1 MYQRLIIQQISITA
15 MKKFL
20 FLLLFRANPIVSA
33 LSQVSI
39 NSSGSQPN
47 NSAMLDVSST
57 TKGMLVPRMTT
68 SEVQAIY
75 DPADGLIVYCTTDHK
90 FYAFI
95 SSENKWKEILVGT
108 TTILPPLRCGIDM
121 LNDTRDGNNYT
132 TVSIGT
138 QCWMAENLAYLPEV
152 SPPSVY
158 SDADPYY
165 YVYGYSGTE
174 VAAAKATANYTTY
187 GVLYNWSAAM
197 NGSASSSD
205 NPSGVRG
212 VCPVGWH
219 LPSDAEWKQL
229 EIFLGLSPA
238 NAEIANWRGTHAP
251 QLKTIGGWYSN
262 NGTNTSGF
270 SALPGG
276 CRHTTDPFNGYIGTD
291 GYWWSSTEDLIT
303 SSIWF
308 RDIYYNYPGVFRGA
322 YPNKDYGFSVRCIKD

>member
-1 MYQRLIIQQISITA
+1 MYQRLIIQQIPIAT

-20 FLLLFRANPIVSA
+20 FLLVLLAYPIVSA

-39 NSSGSQPN
+39 NNDGSQPD

-57 TKGMLVPRMTT
+57 TKGMLVPRMTA
-68 SEVQAIY
+68 SDIQAIS
-75 DPADGLIVYCTTDHK
+75 DPADGLIVFCTTDHK

-95 SSENKWKEILVGT
+95 SSEYKWREILYGST
-108 TTILPPLRCGIDM
+108 TVLPPLRCGIDM
-121 LNDTRDGNNYT
+121 LNDTRDGYNYT

-197 NGSASSSD
+197 NGSASSSA

-229 EIFLGLSPA
+229 EMFLGLSPA
-238 NAEIANWRGTHAP
+238 DAEIANWRGTHAP
-251 QLKTIGGWYSN
+251 QLKTIDGWNSN

-276 CRHTTDPFNGYIGTD
+276 CRLSANPFNGYIGLD
-291 GYWWSSTEDLIT
+291 GYWWSSTESPT
-303 SSIWF
+303 TGIWF
-308 RDIYYNYPGVFRGA
+308 RDIHDDHTSVYRGDW
-322 YPNKDYGFSVRCIKD
+322 PNKDYGFSVRCIKD

>member
-1 MYQRLIIQQISITA
+1 VYQRLVIQQVPIAA

-20 FLLLFRANPIVSA
+20 FLLVLLAYQIVPA
-33 LSQVSI
+33 LAQVSI
-39 NSSGSQPN
+39 NSSGSLPDK
-47 NSAMLDVSST
+47 SAMLDVSST

-75 DPADGLIVYCTTDHK
+75 DPADGLIVYCTDDHK

-95 SSENKWKEILVGT
+95 SSDNKWREILVGST
-108 TTILPPLRCGIDM
+108 TVSPPLRCGIDM
-121 LNDTRDGNNYT
+121 LNDTRDGNTYS

-158 SDADPYY
+158 SGTVPYY
-165 YVYGYSGTE
+165 YVYGYSGTDP
-174 VAAAKATANYTTY
+174 AAAKATVNYTTY
-187 GVLYNWSAAM
+187 GVLYNWPAAM
-197 NGSASSSD
+197 NGSASSSA
-205 NPSGVRG
+205 NPSGVQG
-212 VCPVGWH
+212 VCPTGWH

-238 NAEIANWRGTHAP
+238 EAEIANWRGTHAP
-251 QLKTIGGWYSN
+251 QLKTIDGWYSN

-276 CRHTTDPFNGYIGTD
+276 CFNTIDPFYVYIDID
-291 GYWWSSTEDLIT
+291 GYWWSSTEFST
-303 SSIWF
+303 TATWF
-308 RDIYYNYPGVFRGA
+308 RDIYCNNLGVYRGNW
-322 YPNKDYGFSVRCIKD
+322 PNKDYGFSVRCIKD